1 MYSLFNT
8 PVLAAIESDPLMLRF
23 VLIALGVVFV
33 GFVLRYIKQTHVIIY
48 IITGV
53 VLGPHVSHIVDNPDL
68 IHSMGNL
75 GLILLLFFMGMEIS
89 LPKLVANWKVAVLG
103 TLIQVF
109 LSVATVWAIG
119 AWFEWSLARILT
131 LGFVISL
138 SSTAVV
144 VKLLQDA
151 NEMDSK
157 VGQAVLGILLVQD
170 VMIVPMLLTLNYF
183 SGVETTTT
191 EVVLQIVGALL
202 VAGFVVFLLRKQ
214 YIKMPFHKLL
224 YKDHE
229 IQVFFAFG
237 LCFGFS
243 ALTGFFGLSTALGAF
258 LAGLLVAA
266 SKTTEWFH
274 DSLYSLKV
282 IFVALF
288 FISVGMLI
296 DLQFLVTNWLAITLL
311 VFATFL
317 TNNII
322 NTLAMRLLKLSWRE
336 AIHGG
341 AVLSQI
347 GEFSFVIGN
356 IAFLNGFVSEKAY
369 QLIVSVIS
377 LSLLLSPLWNKI
389 SLGFTQNVAEKVK
402 TKLKTTS

>member
-1 MYSLFNT
+1 MLYTNKAL
-8 PVLAAIESDPLMLRF
+8 LLAIESDPMMLRF
-23 VLIALGVVFV
+23 VSIALGVVLI

-53 VLGPHVSHIVDNPDL
+53 VLGPSVSHILDNPGL
-68 IHSMGNL
+68 IHDMGNL

-89 LPKLVANWKVAVLG
+89 LPKLVANWKIAVIG
-103 TLIQVF
+103 TLVQIF
-109 LSVATVWAIG
+109 LSVGAVWAIG
-119 AWFEWSLARILT
+119 YLYSWPMARVLT
-131 LGFVISL
+131 IGFVISL

-144 VKLLQDA
+144 VKLLQEN
-151 NEMDSK
+151 NEMESK

-170 VMIVPMLLTLNYF
+170 IMIVPMLLTLNYI
-183 SGVETTTT
+183 SGAQTTTT
-191 EVVLQIVGALL
+191 EVVLQLVGAVL
-202 VAGFVVFLLRKQ
+202 VAGFVVFLLRKPN
-214 YIKMPFHKLL
+214 IKMPFHRLL
-224 YKDHE
+224 NKDHE

-258 LAGLLVAA
+258 MAGLLVAA
-266 SKTTEWFH
+266 SKTTQWFH
-274 DSLYSLKV
+274 DSLYTLKV

-296 DLQFLVTNWLAITLL
+296 DLQFLVNNILAIALL
-311 VFATFL
+311 VFAIFL

-322 NTLAMRLLKLSWRE
+322 NALAMRLLKLSWRE

-356 IAFLNGFVSEKAY
+356 LALLNEFISDMTY
-369 QLIVSVIS
+369 QMVVSVIS
-377 LSLLLSPLWNKI
+377 LSLLFSPFWNK
-389 SLGFTQNVAEKVK
+389 LTNRFTHTVALRVK
-402 TKLKTTS
+402 PKMKTTD